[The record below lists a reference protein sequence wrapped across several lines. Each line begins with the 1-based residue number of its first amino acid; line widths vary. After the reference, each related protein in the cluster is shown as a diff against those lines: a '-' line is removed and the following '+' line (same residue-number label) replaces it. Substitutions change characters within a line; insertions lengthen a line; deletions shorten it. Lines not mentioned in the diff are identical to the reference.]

1 MDPLCPTAGLRQGP
15 PRGRNL
21 NGVFGKG
28 QSVSAFPQPPLCCPS
43 PPPVCQLLSPAR
55 AFFSTS
61 LFLGDEMATQPLPAR
76 DSDLVCPLS
85 VSWNSS

>member
-1 MDPLCPTAGLRQGP
+1 MDPCGLCQGP
-15 PRGRNL
+15 PRGRTSK
-21 NGVFGKG
+21 GVFG
-28 QSVSAFPQPPLCCPS
+28 QEQNVSAFPQPLQPPPRCPS
-43 PPPVCQLLSPAR
+43 PPPVCQLLFPAR

-61 LFLGDEMATQPLPAR
+61 LFLGDETATQPQPAR